1 MKHFPGTL
9 KDMPLKGKTLV
20 AFKFIILNKKRL
32 MKITRIHFLLRSKKV
47 FITFTWLTRVLLA
60 IAFIPSG
67 IKKVLGLRFTQMGI
81 ENQVGFFFE
90 ALYRTGF
97 YWNFLGIVQLISAV
111 LLVIPKTSFF
121 GAIIYL
127 PIVVNILLI
136 VLGMNFIGTT
146 VIATLM
152 LIGNIYLLFWD
163 YPKTKILIQTIFAST

>member
-1 MKHFPGTL
+1 MQ
-9 KDMPLKGKTLV
+9 
-20 AFKFIILNKKRL
+20 
-32 MKITRIHFLLRSKKV
+32 ITRLHLLLRSKKA

-97 YWNFLGIVQLISAV
+97 YWNFLGIIQLTSA
-111 LLVIPKTSFF
+111 LLLLIPRTAFL
-121 GAIIYL
+121 GAIFYL
-127 PIVVNILLI
+127 PIVVNILVI
-136 VLGMNFIGTT
+136 VTGMDFFGTT

-152 LIGNIYLLFWD
+152 LTGNLYLLFWD
-163 YPKTKILIQTIFAST
+163 YPKTKSIIQIIFASS